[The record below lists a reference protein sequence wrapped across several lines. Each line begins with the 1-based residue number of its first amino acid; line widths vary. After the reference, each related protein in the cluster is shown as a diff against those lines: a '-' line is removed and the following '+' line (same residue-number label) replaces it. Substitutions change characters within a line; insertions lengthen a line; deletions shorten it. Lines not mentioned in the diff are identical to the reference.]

1 MQHDKAQ
8 TLTDAMI
15 LMVDDEPLEMEVI
28 QIFLQRLGYH
38 RFILVEES
46 SLAISTI
53 IKYRPDIVLLDLLM
67 PGVSGFDILGSIR
80 SNNELRELP
89 VIVLTSSS
97 EADTKQKVLKS
108 GATDFLAK
116 PVDASEL
123 ALRLHN
129 TLAARAYMPNSRD
142 AT

>member
-1 MQHDKAQ
+1 MQHDKSQ

-15 LMVDDEPLEMEVI
+15 MMVDDEPLEMEVI

-38 RFILVEES
+38 RFILIEDS
-46 SLAISTI
+46 SLAISSI
-53 IKYRPDIVLLDLLM
+53 IKYQPDIVLLDLLM

-80 SNNELRELP
+80 SYDEFKELS

-97 EADTKQKVLKS
+97 EADTKQRVLQH

-129 TLAARAYMPNSRD
+129 TLAARAYTAISRN
-142 AT
+142 AS

>member
-15 LMVDDEPLEMEVI
+15 MMVDDEPLEMEVI

-46 SLAISTI
+46 TLAISTI

-67 PGVSGFDILGSIR
+67 PGVCGFDILGSIR
-80 SNNELRELP
+80 SNNELKELP

-129 TLAARAYMPNSRD
+129 TLAARAYTPNSRD

>member
-1 MQHDKAQ
+1 MQHNKTQ
-8 TLTDAMI
+8 PLTDATIM
-15 LMVDDEPLEMEVI
+15 MVDDEPLEMEVI

-38 RFILVEES
+38 RFFLVEES

-67 PGVSGFDILGSIR
+67 PGVSGFDILSSIR
-80 SNNELRELP
+80 SNDELKELP

-97 EADTKQKVLKS
+97 EADTKQKVLQG

-129 TLAARAYMPNSRD
+129 TLAARAYTADSRSNI
-142 AT
+142 